1 MTRSVL
7 DILMVK
13 VFFDSRVW
21 IHNSLNIHFLLSKNY
36 FYFQNVTLLLQE
48 KPINI
53 MFSTINCNDERAFPE
68 KNCTSPPLRISIFL
82 KLTPLDFQ
90 PNYRDPL
97 KFSIFLHWAPLEIHV
112 LFFPLSFKM
121 SYKIVTSKL
130 AFYL

>member
-48 KPINI
+48 KSINI
-53 MFSTINCNDERAFPE
+53 LFSTINCNDEWAFPE
-68 KNCTSPPLRISIFL
+68 KKLYLPPAENIDFFEVDFPGFPA
-82 KLTPLDFQ
+82 KLP
-90 PNYRDPL
+90 
-97 KFSIFLHWAPLEIHV
+97 
-112 LFFPLSFKM
+112 
-121 SYKIVTSKL
+121 
-130 AFYL
+130 